1 MMTAGTAARQE
12 RGGRACLEV
21 EALRKSFRTAAG
33 RKEVLRGLSFRVAPG
48 EWVSVM
54 GRSGSGKST
63 LLRCSSGLIGVDA
76 GRAVVAGA
84 DVSAVGA
91 DDLARLRRSLL
102 GFIFQDYNLIE
113 SLTARE
119 NVALPLLLGRRTDR
133 VDDAVVEA
141 LAGTGVEKL
150 SDQPADTLSGGEQQR
165 VAIASAL
172 AQRPA
177 VLFADE
183 PTGALDSV
191 TSRTVL
197 DLFRRLTD
205 RGTGIL
211 MVTHDLDAA
220 ARGDRV
226 LILVDGRIEHD
237 LIRPSAARL
246 FEIMKGDEQS

>member
-150 SDQPADTLSGGEQQR
+150 SDQPADTLSGGSSSGWR
-165 VAIASAL
+165 SPAPWRSAPPCSSPTS
-172 AQRPA
+172 RPA
-177 VLFADE
+177 RWTPSPPA
-183 PTGALDSV
+183 PSS
-191 TSRTVL
+191 TS
-197 DLFRRLTD
+197 
-205 RGTGIL
+205 
-211 MVTHDLDAA
+211 
-220 ARGDRV
+220 
-226 LILVDGRIEHD
+226 
-237 LIRPSAARL
+237 SAV
-246 FEIMKGDEQS
+246 